1 MTLFFRKCD
10 FSELCFVF
18 PAKRFKTFDF
28 VSELKS
34 GSSDISIKLR
44 GLESHLSIEGTG
56 NVFTRWGRTS
66 CPGNG
71 TELIYDGYAAG
82 SHYTD
87 NGAAANYLCLPK
99 NPIWNKWRDG
109 SQNGPSV
116 FGAEYEFDD
125 IDRTTFFGHEV
136 RDNDVPCAVC
146 RTKRSSVMM
155 IPARNECFDGLQWN
169 TLATCLVIARLTPQL
184 QSMYV

>member
-1 MTLFFRKCD
+1 M
-10 FSELCFVF
+10 
-18 PAKRFKTFDF
+18 
-28 VSELKS
+28 
-34 GSSDISIKLR
+34 
-44 GLESHLSIEGTG
+44 
-56 NVFTRWGRTS
+56 FTRWGRTS

-82 SHYTD
+82 SHFTD

-125 IDRTTFFGHEV
+125 IDRTTSFGHEV

-155 IPARNECFDGLQWN
+155 IPARNECFDGWTMEYSGYLSGDRPSHAA
-169 TLATCLVIARLTPQL
+169 ATEYVCLDEELESLVGGHGSANGRLFYIAEARCGSLRCPPYHQDRELTCVVC
-184 QSMYV
+184 SK